1 MASHSNILRIL
12 TKKERQFYKFTK
24 LNILQIESDLFSLD
38 CSPPLYSRQYSSVIR
53 NFHSIFSQKI

>member
-12 TKKERQFYKFTK
+12 TKKERDNFTNSQSLISYR
-24 LNILQIESDLFSLD
+24 LNWISLD
-38 CSPPLYSRQYSSVIR
+38 CSPLLYLRQYSSVIG